1 MAQPLKIVIASD
13 RTFERLGL
21 RCALEDVD
29 DIEITEISTPEEL
42 PEIQAGS
49 SLPIVITN
57 MWDQLPSGKN
67 KSDLPFVLIALADEY
82 KEHSIDRMKSAG
94 AKGFMLAG
102 ATAEELAEAITAV
115 SNGEEYYCHAIQQ
128 KMEEERR
135 CYNRHEMKKVK
146 LTPTELMVMQYA
158 VEELSDKEIAAIM
171 KRSTRT
177 VETHKRNIR
186 EKTKTHSNFS
196 CINFIKQRGLLVW
209 HGLVILIQMFSEA
222 DFATDCFLA

>member
-1 MAQPLKIVIASD
+1 MFQTRPRLLK
-13 RTFERLGL
+13 
-21 RCALEDVD
+21 
-29 DIEITEISTPEEL
+29 
-42 PEIQAGS
+42 
-49 SLPIVITN
+49 
-57 MWDQLPSGKN
+57 LPSGKN

-102 ATAEELAEAITAV
+102 ATAGELAEAITAV

-209 HGLVILIQMFSEA
+209 HGVAVLIQFFNEGGFVVEYMA
-222 DFATDCFLA
+222 AIAN